1 MAKTSRKKQSRQF
14 HRSRSLQ
21 QLEDRRLMIASGI
34 STVGFCDDVQIYGP
48 VQVGQ
53 VSPAEIS
60 VQDAEAASD
69 RIARIVDGQETS
81 DFPAVGMVGD
91 LSGGYGS
98 GTLISPTHVLTA
110 GHCAIDGTG
119 NAMADSA
126 GTFEVNGRIYQ
137 TERIFLH
144 PQYDDWTLEN
154 DIAIFQLSEPVIG
167 VTPEMISR
175 LVPVVGQDLTIVGF
189 GGGGTGAT
197 GHTGDYGTKRVGET
211 VIEQVTSTEIQWTFD
226 PGESNTAPGDS
237 GGPGF
242 VTIDGQRLLAGI
254 TSYGTSS
261 NAGFGDQSGDIRVDA
276 FAEWIDSIVG
286 DAGDTGGGN
295 DDGGDVS
302 GDTDDHGDD
311 IANATEL
318 QLDESGAAAVDA
330 VLEEM
335 GDRDMFTFEVE
346 EFSNVAIAL
355 KSTGEEVD
363 TYLRL
368 YDADGNLLAKN
379 DDFGGSYNSNLDLE
393 LQPGTYAFSA
403 AGYADGET
411 GNYTATVNVEEIT
424 DGQDDDTI
432 IVDLNDKGRGRVE
445 ASLRDSQVTFLSFEA
460 VNSGRTTIRTV
471 ALTEGVDTVMR
482 VLDSSGNVVGDN
494 DDYGRGLNSRV
505 NFTAI
510 AGEVYTIEVAEYS
523 GSEGDFRLIVNNR
536 SS

>member
-1 MAKTSRKKQSRQF
+1 MGNTSKTKRARQF
-14 HRSRSLQ
+14 KRSRGLQ

-34 STVGFCDDVQIYGP
+34 PTIEFCDEVQIYGP

-53 VSPAEIS
+53 FSPADTS
-60 VQDAEAASD
+60 VQDTQTAGD
-69 RIARIVDGQETS
+69 VIARIVDGQNTS

-98 GTLISPTHVLTA
+98 GTLISPIHVLTA
-110 GHCAIDGTG
+110 GHCAVDGTG
-119 NAMADSA
+119 NAMADTA
-126 GTFEVNGRIYQ
+126 GTFEVNGRVYQ
-137 TERIFLH
+137 TSRVFLH
-144 PQYDDWTLEN
+144 PNYDDWTLAN
-154 DIAIFQLSEPVIG
+154 DIAIFQLSEPVVG
-167 VTPEMISR
+167 VSPEMISR

-211 VIEQVTSTEIQWTFD
+211 VVERVTATEIQWTFD

-242 VTIDGQRLLAGI
+242 ITVDGQRLLAGV
-254 TSYGTSS
+254 TSYGTSYS
-261 NAGFGDQSGDIRVDA
+261 AAFGDQSGDIRVDA

-286 DAGDTGGGN
+286 DAGNDGGGDDVG
-295 DDGGDVS
+295 DDGGGVK
-302 GDTDDHGDD
+302 DDHGDD
-311 IANATEL
+311 IATATEL
-318 QLDESGAAAVDA
+318 QLDEAGAAAVDA

-335 GDRDMFTFEVE
+335 GDRDMFTFEVDGL
-346 EFSNVAIAL
+346 SNVAIAL
-355 KSTGEEVD
+355 KSPEAEVD

-368 YDADGNLLAKN
+368 YDANGNLIAEN

-393 LQPGTYAFSA
+393 LQAGTYAFSA

-411 GNYTATVNVEEIT
+411 GNYTATVKVEEVT
-424 DGQDDDTI
+424 SGQDDDTI
-432 IVDLNDKGRGRVE
+432 IVDLNAKGRGRVE
-445 ASLRDSQVTFLSFEA
+445 ASLNADQLTYLSFEA
-460 VNSGRTTIRTV
+460 INSGRTTVRTV

-482 VLDSSGNVVGDN
+482 VLDSSGNVVATN

-510 AGEVYTIEVAEYS
+510 AGEVYTVEIAEYS
-523 GSEGDFRLIVNNR
+523 GAEGDFRLVVNNR